1 LRRFPLTIPYLRADC
16 VDSFVGVRPVQKEDV
31 TVAKRILAP
40 LWKKLHLSSETTGES
55 SLFHKILLP
64 LDGSALAEEAL
75 PYAIA
80 QAQRFAARLILLKV
94 VPPLLEARS
103 PHMESVVA
111 AAVEKELRP
120 VAEQARAAGVPVE
133 VVSVEGGG
141 GTGCAPKIV
150 HYAAQNEI
158 DLIVMSTRGHGGFN
172 RWVLGSTADGVVRK
186 APVPV
191 LLVRVGEPH
200 EPEEW

>member
-1 LRRFPLTIPYLRADC
+1 MGWTGGDC
-16 VDSFVGVRPVQKEDV
+16 QKGQSFCFKEIRMYN
-31 TVAKRILAP
+31 RIL
-40 LWKKLHLSSETTGES
+40 LT
-55 SLFHKILLP
+55 
-64 LDGSALAEEAL
+64 LDGSALAAEAL

-80 QAQRFAARLILLKV
+80 QAQRFGAQLILLKI

-103 PHMESVVA
+103 PQMEALVKA
-111 AAVEKELRP
+111 QVEEAFAP
-120 VAEQARAAGVPVE
+120 IVAEVQAAGVDVQ

-141 GTGCAPKIV
+141 GIGCAPIIV
-150 HYAAQNEI
+150 EYATSHDI

-200 EPEEW
+200 ELEEW

>member
-1 LRRFPLTIPYLRADC
+1 MYN
-16 VDSFVGVRPVQKEDV
+16 
-31 TVAKRILAP
+31 
-40 LWKKLHLSSETTGES
+40 
-55 SLFHKILLP
+55 KILLP

-80 QAQRFAARLILLKV
+80 QAQRFGAQLILLKV

-103 PHMESVVA
+103 PQMEALVKAEVEEALAPIA
-111 AAVEKELRP
+111 AEV
-120 VAEQARAAGVPVE
+120 QAAGVDVQIA
-133 VVSVEGGG
+133 SVEGGG
-141 GTGCAPKIV
+141 GTGCAPTIV
-150 HYAAQNEI
+150 QYVTQHGI

-200 EPEEW
+200 EREEW